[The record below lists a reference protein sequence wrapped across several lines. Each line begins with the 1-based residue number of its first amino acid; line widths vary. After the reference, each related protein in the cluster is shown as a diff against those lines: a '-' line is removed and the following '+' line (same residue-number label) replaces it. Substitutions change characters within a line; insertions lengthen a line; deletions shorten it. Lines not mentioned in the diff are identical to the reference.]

1 MTSLPL
7 AVRAAVVCSM
17 LSLLSTVARAQGGGS
32 AVIDEGT
39 FTITRSGA
47 PVGRESFRIIRAPAP
62 GGQVYQAT
70 GTSVIADV
78 KATMRL
84 GTDSIGS
91 PVAYESE
98 VSEASQLVQRLR
110 GRGRPNRFGLFVQ
123 TRTGES
129 AREFVVSN
137 RVLLLDESVY
147 HHFFFVGLAAHQGE
161 LIVISPRSAQ
171 QERMRLQSR
180 GVEGVEIAGRTISGR
195 RVSLV
200 NGDGPREVWL
210 DEQGRLLKVAI
221 PDQGIVAL
229 RDDPPK

>member
-1 MTSLPL
+1 MFPARVIPPVLSFL
-7 AVRAAVVCSM
+7 AVFGSAA
-17 LSLLSTVARAQGGGS
+17 LAQGT

-70 GTSVIADV
+70 GTSVIAEL

-84 GTDSIGS
+84 GTDSLGS
-91 PVAYESE
+91 PVSYECEISE
-98 VSEASQLVQRLR
+98 QAQPVQRLR
-110 GRGRPNRFGLFVQ
+110 GRGRPGRFGLFVQ

-129 AREFVVSN
+129 AREFVLTN
-137 RVLLLDESVY
+137 GALLVDENVF
-147 HHFFFVGLAAHQGE
+147 HHLFFVGFAATRPE
-161 LIVISPRSAQ
+161 IVVISPRSAQ
-171 QERMRLQSR
+171 QQPMRLSNL
-180 GVEGVEIAGRTISGR
+180 GEEDVEIAGRTIRGR

-200 NGDGPREVWL
+200 NGDRSRHVWL

-221 PDQGIVAL
+221 PDRGIVAL
-229 RDDPPK
+229 RDDPPR

>member
-1 MTSLPL
+1 LYIAMFPTRVALL
-7 AVRAAVVCSM
+7 C
-17 LSLLSTVARAQGGGS
+17 SLLGGVGPAALAQGT
-32 AVIDEGT
+32 AVIDEGS
-39 FTITRSGA
+39 FTITRAGA

-70 GTSVIADV
+70 GTSVIGAV

-84 GTDSIGS
+84 GTDSLGS
-91 PVAYESE
+91 PVSYESE
-98 VSEASQLVQRLR
+98 VSDQAQLVQRLR
-110 GRGRPNRFGLFVQ
+110 GRGRPSRFGLFVQ

-129 AREFVVSN
+129 AREFVLAN
-137 RVLLLDESVY
+137 GALLLDDSVF
-147 HHFFFVGLAAHQGE
+147 HHFFFVGLAAQQSE
-161 LIVISPRSAQ
+161 VIVISPRSAR

-180 GVEGVEIAGRTISGR
+180 GEEGVEIAGRTVPGR

-210 DEQGRLLKVAI
+210 DGQGRLLKVAI

-229 RDDPPK
+229 RDDPPR

>member
-1 MTSLPL
+1 MVSLFGS
-7 AVRAAVVCSM
+7 AA
-17 LSLLSTVARAQGGGS
+17 LAQGT

-70 GTSVIADV
+70 GTSVIAGL

-84 GTDSIGS
+84 GTDSMGS
-91 PVAYESE
+91 PVSYESE
-98 VSEASQLVQRLR
+98 VSEGTELVQRLR
-110 GRGRPNRFGLFVQ
+110 GRGRPSRFGLFVQ

-129 AREFVVSN
+129 AREFVLTTGA
-137 RVLLLDESVY
+137 LLLDEGVV
-147 HHFFFVGLAAHQGE
+147 HHFFFVGLAAQRPDVV
-161 LIVISPRSAQ
+161 VISPRSAR

-180 GVEGVEIAGRTISGR
+180 AEAVVEIAGRTIAGR
-195 RVSLV
+195 HVSLV
-200 NGDGPREVWL
+200 NGEGPREVWL
-210 DEQGRLLKVAI
+210 DGQGRLLKVAI
-221 PDQGIVAL
+221 PDQGIVAI

>member
-1 MTSLPL
+1 MFRPRTALLGCAFGL
-7 AVRAAVVCSM
+7 AASSVFAQGTAVV
-17 LSLLSTVARAQGGGS
+17 
-32 AVIDEGT
+32 DEGS
-39 FTITRSGA
+39 FTISRSGA

-70 GTSVIADV
+70 GTSVIANV

-84 GTDSIGS
+84 GTDSVGS
-91 PVAYESE
+91 PVSYESE
-98 VSEASQLVQRLR
+98 VSDQAQLVQRLR
-110 GRGRPNRFGLFVQ
+110 GRGRPSRFGLFVQ

-129 AREFVVSN
+129 AREFVLAN
-137 RVLLLDESVY
+137 GALLLDESVF
-147 HHFFFVGLAAHQGE
+147 HQFFFVGLAADQRE

-171 QERMRLQSR
+171 QERMRVVQR
-180 GVEGVEIAGRTISGR
+180 GEEGVEIAGRTISGR

-210 DEQGRLLKVAI
+210 DGQGRLLKVAI
-221 PDQGIVAL
+221 PDQGLVAL

>member
-1 MTSLPL
+1 MFPS
-7 AVRAAVVCSM
+7 RAAI
-17 LSLLSTVARAQGGGS
+17 LTVAFGLLGSALAAQGT
-32 AVIDEGT
+32 AVIDEGS
-39 FTITRSGA
+39 FTISRSGA

-84 GTDSIGS
+84 GTDSLGS
-91 PVAYESE
+91 PVSYESE
-98 VSEASQLVQRLR
+98 LSDQAQLIQRLR
-110 GRGRPNRFGLFVQ
+110 GRGRPSRFGLFVQ

-129 AREFVVSN
+129 AREFVLSN
-137 RVLLLDESVY
+137 GALLLDENVF
-147 HHFFFVGLAAHQGE
+147 HHFFFVGLAAQRPE
-161 LIVISPRSAQ
+161 VIVISPRTAR

-180 GVEGVEIAGRTISGR
+180 GEEGVEIAGRTVPGR

-210 DEQGRLLKVAI
+210 DGQGRLLKVAI

>member
-1 MTSLPL
+1 MFPARVSLPL
-7 AVRAAVVCSM
+7 LSIVSLFGSAA
-17 LSLLSTVARAQGGGS
+17 LAQGT

-70 GTSVIADV
+70 GTSVIAEV

-84 GTDSIGS
+84 GTDSLGS
-91 PVAYESE
+91 PVSYECE
-98 VSEASQLVQRLR
+98 VSEGGQPVQRLR
-110 GRGRPNRFGLFVQ
+110 GRGRPSRFGLFVQ

-129 AREFVVSN
+129 AREFVLAN
-137 RVLLLDESVY
+137 GALLLDESVF
-147 HHFFFVGLAAHQGE
+147 HQFFFVGLAAHRPE
-161 LIVISPRSAQ
+161 VIVISPRSGQ
-171 QERMRLQSR
+171 QERMRLQGR
-180 GVEGVEIAGRTISGR
+180 GEEGVEIAGRTIPGR

-210 DEQGRLLKVAI
+210 DAQGRLLKVAL